1 MANALVDHVQSSARR
16 HGKLIPNQFNAEH
29 ILNGIHV
36 YKVHDEAALKA
47 TVWNLP
53 LWIEK
58 RRKEDTNCL
67 PIKLV
72 LVDSIA
78 FHYRGMQTATI
89 GGMGLISRTQS
100 LSSMAS
106 FLQDLAAKYD
116 LAVVLINQMTSK
128 LTGDLTNGSQN
139 KNVVEFVPALGESW
153 AHATTTRLVLEKLGD
168 DGNDERVCRLVK
180 SPTQPVG
187 IAKFQVTEVGIRDIT
202 EEAVKRRRI
211 E

>member
-1 MANALVDHVQSSARR
+1 MLEFISEIIWYRSNWSGLTRLELPFHIFRYFFNSTCISSCFHLGEAAYIDCEGSFAPERCWSMANALVDHVQSSARR

-78 FHYRGMQTATI
+78 FHYRV
-89 GGMGLISRTQS
+89 
-100 LSSMAS
+100 SSSCS
-106 FLQDLAAKYD
+106 F
-116 LAVVLINQMTSK
+116 
-128 LTGDLTNGSQN
+128 
-139 KNVVEFVPALGESW
+139 
-153 AHATTTRLVLEKLGD
+153 
-168 DGNDERVCRLVK
+168 
-180 SPTQPVG
+180 
-187 IAKFQVTEVGIRDIT
+187 
-202 EEAVKRRRI
+202 
-211 E
+211 